1 MVKSE
6 INHFLKNLELSKND
20 EMYSQKITQFLAL
33 VASSPKLEVAL
44 DSLSFSEPLNDLKE
58 VHETIDKLIYKRLVS
73 ISNRPKE
80 ATAQLTKFVLMAIKN
95 MIKQIE
101 IAPLLNEDT
110 EYKPL
115 FRELN
120 QFFGDYKKMINKW
133 LSYNKKKASK
143 IESYKSSDSTKIKDI
158 SESERPEEKTLNERV
173 KKENIKQLN
182 IQPAAKEKTA
192 AMPIKT
198 MQLPIVD
205 DTKRETINC
214 DTKESLTNKW
224 ILEDGWVSFTCL
236 IFT

>member
-115 FRELN
+115 FRESLISSLAIT
-120 QFFGDYKKMINKW
+120 KKW
-133 LSYNKKKASK
+133 
-143 IESYKSSDSTKIKDI
+143 
-158 SESERPEEKTLNERV
+158 
-173 KKENIKQLN
+173 
-182 IQPAAKEKTA
+182 
-192 AMPIKT
+192 
-198 MQLPIVD
+198 
-205 DTKRETINC
+205 
-214 DTKESLTNKW
+214 
-224 ILEDGWVSFTCL
+224 
-236 IFT
+236 

>member
-101 IAPLLNEDT
+101 IAPLLN
-110 EYKPL
+110 
-115 FRELN
+115 
-120 QFFGDYKKMINKW
+120 
-133 LSYNKKKASK
+133 
-143 IESYKSSDSTKIKDI
+143 
-158 SESERPEEKTLNERV
+158 
-173 KKENIKQLN
+173 
-182 IQPAAKEKTA
+182 
-192 AMPIKT
+192 
-198 MQLPIVD
+198 
-205 DTKRETINC
+205 
-214 DTKESLTNKW
+214 
-224 ILEDGWVSFTCL
+224 
-236 IFT
+236 